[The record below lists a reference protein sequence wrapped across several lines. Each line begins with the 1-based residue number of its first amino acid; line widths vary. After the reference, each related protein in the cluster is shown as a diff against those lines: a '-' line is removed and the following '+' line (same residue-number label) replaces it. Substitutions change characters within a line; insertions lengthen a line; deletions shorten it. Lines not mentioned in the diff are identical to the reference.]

1 MYARSTSITGNPDTI
16 DACISFLRDE
26 VMPAVTAMDGCMG
39 LSLLADRDSGRCIA
53 TTSWHSEEAMRAT
66 EGDVSPFRARA
77 SEIMGGEPT
86 VQEWEIA
93 VMHRE
98 HDAREGSWCRLTWLR
113 TEPSKIDETVDYFK
127 ESVLTKMEETDEFC
141 SASMMVN
148 RETGECCGTA
158 RFESRAALDATRD
171 TAKALRE
178 QRSGMGDVEFTGIDE
193 CELVIA
199 HLRVPELV

>member
-39 LSLLADRDSGRCIA
+39 LSLLANRDSGRCIA
-53 TTSWHSEEAMRAT
+53 TTSWTSEEAMRAT
-66 EGDVSPFRARA
+66 EREVSPLRDRA
-77 SEIMGGEPT
+77 SEIMGADAT

-98 HDAREGSWCRLTWLR
+98 HDAREGSWCRVTWLR
-113 TEPSKIDETVDYFK
+113 SEPSEIDSTVDFYKETV
-127 ESVLTKMEETDEFC
+127 LTQLETTDEFC
-141 SASMMVN
+141 SASMLVN

-171 TAKALRE
+171 MAKAMRE
-178 QRSGMGDVEFTGIDE
+178 QRSSMGTVEFTDIDE

>member
-39 LSLLADRDSGRCIA
+39 LSLLANRDSGRCIA
-53 TTSWHSEEAMRAT
+53 TTSWTSEEAMRAT
-66 EGDVSPFRARA
+66 EREVSPLRDRA
-77 SEIMGGEPT
+77 SEIMGADAT

-98 HDAREGSWCRLTWLR
+98 HDAREGSWCRVTWLR
-113 TEPSKIDETVDYFK
+113 SEPSEIDSTVDFYKETV
-127 ESVLTKMEETDEFC
+127 LTQLETTDEFC
-141 SASMMVN
+141 SASMLVN

-171 TAKALRE
+171 MAKAMRE
-178 QRSGMGDVEFTGIDE
+178 QRSSMGTVEFTDVDE